1 MAVGIFTDSEAAAL
15 ATKSISKYAKDIY
28 GSQILLP
35 KIGRRKA
42 GGRQHEFS
50 VKLGGSSVNRSYST
64 GSTNAVIVSRKMG
77 IASPKEVFSFGLVDG
92 PADRSSQGA
101 GDSRVDLYAD
111 AESDARGRGAQLLE
125 HVLIMGRGYGEM
137 GYVTAHTGT
146 TGSVTFTLKN
156 RRDARL
162 IKVDD
167 ILEFADTPD
176 VAIRT
181 GYMTVTAVASKT
193 GIISGTMGGS
203 GDFSAG
209 ATVDGAAYSLKGN
222 LSNGNGRVFPMG
234 LKGMFTRLTADVS
247 SGANFQGLGDR
258 LSNDVYLAGHDFT
271 LGNESV
277 IDAIEDMSDEI
288 ETINGSDVDMFL
300 VSTDKWRQAQRDLGE
315 GQFTIVPSGGRGLP
329 DAVFSNK
336 AISFLTAKGRQVYL
350 MGSPDM
356 DNVDIYALDTDWI
369 DLVSPNPVPF
379 TPVGKD
385 RGWFSLQPSG
395 VDANKLSLV
404 TTAELVCTAFA
415 YQGHGTFNS

>member
-1 MAVGIFTDSEAAAL
+1 
-15 ATKSISKYAKDIY
+15 
-28 GSQILLP
+28 
-35 KIGRRKA
+35 
-42 GGRQHEFS
+42 
-50 VKLGGSSVNRSYST
+50 
-64 GSTNAVIVSRKMG
+64 
-77 IASPKEVFSFGLVDG
+77 
-92 PADRSSQGA
+92 
-101 GDSRVDLYAD
+101 
-111 AESDARGRGAQLLE
+111 
-125 HVLIMGRGYGEM
+125 
-137 GYVTAHTGT
+137 
-146 TGSVTFTLKN
+146 
-156 RRDARL
+156 
-162 IKVDD
+162 
-167 ILEFADTPD
+167 
-176 VAIRT
+176 
-181 GYMTVTAVASKT
+181 
-193 GIISGTMGGS
+193 
-203 GDFSAG
+203 
-209 ATVDGAAYSLKGN
+209 
-222 LSNGNGRVFPMG
+222 VFPVG
-234 LKGMFTRLTADVS
+234 LKGLFTRLTADTS

-258 LSNDVYLAGHDFT
+258 LSNDVFLAGHDFT

-315 GQFTIVPSGGRGLP
+315 RQFTIVPSGGRGLP

-350 MGSPDM
+350 MGSPDV